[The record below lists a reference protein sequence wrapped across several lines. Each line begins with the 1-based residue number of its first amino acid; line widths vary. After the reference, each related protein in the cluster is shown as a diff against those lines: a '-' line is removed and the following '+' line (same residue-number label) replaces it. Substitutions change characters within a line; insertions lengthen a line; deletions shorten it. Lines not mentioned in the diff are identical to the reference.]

1 MSKADELRLLRDA
14 IKSFPD
20 ALAIWS
26 ADGRL
31 IACSDLYARLAAAAP
46 GGNTAAEYQS
56 ADGRWLRRSVQRLEG
71 GGSVELVADITELR
85 RAEQAS
91 RFLAYHDTLTGLPNR
106 RLLDDRLRQAIRL
119 AQRRDRM
126 VATLLVRLDDF
137 RQVNDS
143 LGQGAGD
150 AVLRE
155 VAQRLTGCVRKADT
169 LARAG
174 ADEFALV
181 VCDLKDEA
189 DCRVVAEKLLQ
200 ALAPEFRVGGRRLK
214 LAVSVGI
221 SLFPSDGGDG
231 EALLRNADAAMYRAK
246 QLGRNQIRFFGQM
259 SRR

>member
-46 GGNTAAEYQS
+46 GGNNAAEYQS
-56 ADGRWLRRSVQRLEG
+56 ADGRWLRRTLQRLEG

-137 RQVNDS
+137 RQVNDT
-143 LGQGAGD
+143 LGHGAGD

-155 VAQRLTGCVRKADT
+155 VAERLTACVRKADT

-174 ADEFALV
+174 ADEFGLV
-181 VCDLKDEA
+181 ACDLKDEA

>member
-1 MSKADELRLLRDA
+1 VSKADELRLLREA
-14 IKSFPD
+14 IKNFPD
-20 ALAIWS
+20 ALAIRS
-26 ADGRL
+26 EHGELVA
-31 IACSDLYARLAAAAP
+31 ASDAYERLAMSAP
-46 GGNTAAEYQS
+46 AGENAEYQS
-56 ADGRWLRRSVQRLEG
+56 ADGRWLRRALRRLEG
-71 GGSVELVADITELR
+71 GGTLEILADVTELR
-85 RAEQAS
+85 RAEQAM

-126 VATLLVRLDDF
+126 VATLLVHLDDF

-143 LGQGAGD
+143 VGHEAGD

-155 VAQRLTGCVRKADT
+155 VAERLTGCVRKADT

-189 DCRVVAEKLLQ
+189 DCRIVADKVLE
-200 ALAPEFRVGGRRLK
+200 ALGAEFRAGSRRVR
-214 LAVSVGI
+214 LAVSIGI
-221 SLFPSDGGDG
+221 SLFPADAGDG

-246 QLGRNQIRFFGQM
+246 QLGRNQVRFFA
-259 SRR
+259 R

>member
-1 MSKADELRLLRDA
+1 VSKADELRLLRDA

-26 ADGRL
+26 ADQRL

-46 GGNTAAEYQS
+46 SGDGSEYQS
-56 ADGRWLRRSVQRLEG
+56 ADGRWLRRTVRRLEG
-71 GGSVELVADITELR
+71 GGTVELVADVTELR
-85 RAEQAS
+85 RAEQAT

-126 VATLLVRLDDF
+126 VATLLVHLDDF
-137 RQVNDS
+137 RQVNDT
-143 LGQGAGD
+143 LGHGAGD

-155 VAQRLTGCVRKADT
+155 VAQRLAGCVRKADT
-169 LARAG
+169 LARVG
-174 ADEFALV
+174 ADEFAIV
-181 VCDLKDEA
+181 VCDLKEDA
-189 DCRVVAEKLLQ
+189 DCRIVAEKLLQ
-200 ALAPEFRVGGRRLK
+200 ALAPEFRAAGRRLR
-214 LAVSVGI
+214 LGVSVGI

-246 QLGRNQIRFFGQM
+246 QLGRNQVRFFG
-259 SRR
+259 R

>member
-1 MSKADELRLLRDA
+1 VSKADELRLLRDA

-20 ALAIWS
+20 ALAICG

-31 IACSDLYARLAAAAP
+31 IACSDLYTRLAASEPA
-46 GGNTAAEYQS
+46 GNSAEYQS
-56 ADGRWLRRSVQRLEG
+56 ADGRWLRRTLRRLDG
-71 GGSVELVADITELR
+71 GGSVELIADVTELR

-126 VATLLVRLDDF
+126 VATLLVHLDDF
-137 RQVNDS
+137 RQVNDT
-143 LGQGAGD
+143 LGHGAGD

-155 VAQRLTGCVRKADT
+155 VAQRLTACVRKADT

-181 VCDLKDEA
+181 VCDLKDDA
-189 DCRVVAEKLLQ
+189 DCRVVAEKLMQ
-200 ALAPEFRVGGRRLK
+200 ALAPEFRVGGRRLR

-246 QLGRNQIRFFGQM
+246 QIGRNQIRFFGQT
-259 SRR
+259 SGR

>member
-20 ALAIWS
+20 ALAVWS

-31 IACSDLYARLAAAAP
+31 IACSDLYARLSAAAP
-46 GGNTAAEYQS
+46 ASRDATEYQS
-56 ADGRWLRRSVQRLEG
+56 ADGRWLRRTLRRLEG
-71 GGSVELVADITELR
+71 GGSVELIADISELR

-126 VATLLVRLDDF
+126 VAALLIRVDDF
-137 RQVNDS
+137 RHVNDT

-155 VAQRLTGCVRKADT
+155 VAQRLAASVRKADT
-169 LARAG
+169 LARAS

-181 VCDLKDEA
+181 VCDLKDEC
-189 DCRVVAEKLLQ
+189 DCRLVAAKLLE
-200 ALAPEFRVGGRRLK
+200 ALAPEFRVGGRRLR
-214 LAVSVGI
+214 LAVSVGV

-231 EALLRNADAAMYRAK
+231 EALLRNADAATYRAK
-246 QLGRNQIRFFGQM
+246 QLGRNQIRFFG
-259 SRR
+259 R

>member
-1 MSKADELRLLRDA
+1 VSKADELRLLRDA

-26 ADGRL
+26 EEGRL
-31 IACSDLYARLAAAAP
+31 IACSDGYARLAAAAP
-46 GGNTAAEYQS
+46 GRDSAEYQS
-56 ADGRWLRRSVQRLEG
+56 PDGRWLRRTIRRLEG
-71 GGSVELVADITELR
+71 GGSVELVADVTELR
-85 RAEQAS
+85 RAEQAT
-91 RFLAYHDTLTGLPNR
+91 RFLTYHDTLTGLPNR

-126 VATLLVRLDDF
+126 VAALLVHLDDF

-143 LGQGAGD
+143 LGHGAGD

-155 VAQRLTGCVRKADT
+155 VAQRLAGCVRKADT

-174 ADEFALV
+174 ADEFAVV
-181 VCDLKDEA
+181 VCDLKEEA
-189 DCRVVAEKLLQ
+189 DCRIVAEKLLQ
-200 ALAPEFRVGGRRLK
+200 ALAPEFRVGGRRLR
-214 LAVSVGI
+214 LGVSVGI

-246 QLGRNQIRFFGQM
+246 QLGRNQVRFFG
-259 SRR
+259 R